1 MPPAVFKRKTVLR
14 IPPPS
19 KSSVC
24 MLVPVYPPHFPA
36 LAARMEMVKRTNIGP
51 PVKSVVVFGDDSEY
65 ADFCAKNADIC
76 ADDDFHPMTLE
87 GLIGFEAHTKL
98 KRMLLL
104 EYPPLRF
111 RYKGDRRGCW
121 SKSSGRV
128 YQTVKKFYGV
138 AYGPAECQTYWVCDA
153 ESLPFRKH
161 NLSDHLALN
170 ARTPRIVVSTW
181 YDEPDCANVA
191 CDDGTD
197 QSCAIMMTNKTNGM
211 RFKEDTAPSVWTP
224 ARWKQI
230 FQNVDQWWYYDR
242 TITADW
248 LKFWADSIGVPAWAV
263 FGFYELS
270 DMSMYGMMM
279 HWSAFYAHVGR
290 ATIVNIREEIRKVD
304 PDVFEKCCSCSKTK
318 PNGAPPPCSTAPE
331 LFGGCLSQIP
341 FRQRLEIAVERLG
354 YFGFS
359 NYNRFTVVPDMAY
372 NQVTDAGHGLHW
384 CYINCFKT
392 NAMSKILRL
401 QNVDVEGIK
410 KLHGCV
416 VETPFAFA
424 LEKVLT

>member
-1 MPPAVFKRKTVLR
+1 MV
-14 IPPPS
+14 
-19 KSSVC
+19 
-24 MLVPVYPPHFPA
+24 VPVYPPHFAA

-51 PVKSVVVFGDDSEY
+51 PVKSVIVFGDDSEY

-76 ADDDFHPMTLE
+76 ADDEFHPMTLE
-87 GLIGFEAHTKL
+87 ELIGFEAHTKL
-98 KRMLLL
+98 KRMLELQH
-104 EYPPLRF
+104 PPVRF

-121 SKSSGRV
+121 SKTGGRV

-161 NLSDHLALN
+161 NLAEHLALN
-170 ARTPRIVVSTW
+170 AKTPRIVVSSW
-181 YDEPDCANVA
+181 HDEPDCAKVA
-191 CDDGTD
+191 ADDGTD

-211 RFKEDTAPSVWTP
+211 RFKNDTAPSVWTP

-242 TITADW
+242 TVTADW
-248 LKFWADSIGVPAWAV
+248 LKFMEESADMPAWSV

-279 HWSAFYAHVGR
+279 HWSAFHAHVGR
-290 ATIVNIREEIRKVD
+290 TKIVNIREEIRKVD
-304 PDVFEKCCSCSKTK
+304 AAAFAKCCSCSAHPT

-331 LFGGCLSQIP
+331 LFRGCLLQIP
-341 FRQRLEIAVERLG
+341 FRRRLEIAVERLG
-354 YFGFS
+354 FFGFS
-359 NYNRFTVVPDMAY
+359 NYNRFTLIPDSAY

-392 NAMSKILRL
+392 NAMSKILAL
-401 QNVDVEGIK
+401 ENVDVEGINK
-410 KLHGCV
+410 FHGPSWDSFLFPQFV
-416 VETPFAFA
+416 FLFSFPLLDAVTTWDIPP
-424 LEKVLT
+424 LY